1 MGIVNMSQKVN
12 KRILH
17 IMSSHGGGISTFI
30 RNLATE
36 IHRFGIVFD
45 VVTYDDC
52 PQEFI
57 DTIRRTGG
65 DVYQLRN
72 PKKEGWLQFYKSFSR
87 VVKLYNYDVIHCH
100 ISGYR
105 ALAYKMVSQFQSNAE
120 FIIHAHYYV
129 DDNQLSIPK
138 RFLHYLNQ
146 VINYSASAKFVGCSR
161 DAVQAL
167 FGYKIDREDMII
179 IPNSINPDGFIIDK
193 DREQELV
200 AVGEE
205 RYNIASDELV
215 IGQVG
220 RLTPIKNHTL
230 MLQIAELA
238 KLKQLKMRFLIA
250 GSGELESELQ
260 SRIQQNNLSNYV
272 QLIGR
277 VSPIEELYPLFDV
290 LLFPSIHE
298 GLGTTAIESQAAGV
312 PVVLSNTIPIEVEL
326 ELGLTYRVNLEAS
339 PSTWLEQIIQASHTQ
354 PISQQERL
362 MALERHN
369 YTNIQAAK
377 LYASSIAE
385 YINY

>member
-1 MGIVNMSQKVN
+1 MSQKVN